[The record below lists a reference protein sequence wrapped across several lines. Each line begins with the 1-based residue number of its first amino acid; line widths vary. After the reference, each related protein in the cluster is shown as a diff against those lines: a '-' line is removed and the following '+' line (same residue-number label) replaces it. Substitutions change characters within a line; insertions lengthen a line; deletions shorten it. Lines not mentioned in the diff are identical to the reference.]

1 MASRKKSIT
10 PKYFGQGATS
20 EKIPRIVYIA
30 NNLRFQSEEDLE
42 IYIENHFD
50 ELFPDLDLIQ
60 RQFRLKTQRYDL
72 LCRNKHNHQ
81 AVLLELKNDEDR
93 DIVWQLVRY
102 RKLIF
107 DQQPFSE
114 KIDYSLP
121 IELIAISP
129 SFHEDSLTDKEAC
142 KFEDNIQLL
151 IFSFIVEEKIVRLGE
166 FNHCIPYHIAGLSDV
181 SIFEAIPNYTQ
192 ILNEAPALAL
202 LLQYISQE
210 NRDDFWHLRNLF
222 LAQPK
227 VKEIINSLGSRVFY
241 ATSNREGSK
250 NLAEICVSGKQ
261 TSLFLYLPSRHAGM
275 GFYDVVG
282 NPVKI
287 KRFELI
293 FDNPQSL
300 FKLDNNIQYLVLIST
315 RGITLKERE
324 NLSATY
330 EQNHLISGRDGMPK
344 WCKGDKYLFHL
355 SVGYNNRSAC
365 QELYPELISKNPTEW
380 WQEFQVQSTDKLGWF
395 ADLAIRAWRYKI

>member
-1 MASRKKSIT
+1 MAPRRKSIT

-20 EKIPRIVYIA
+20 EKTPRIIYTV
-30 NNLRFQSEEDLE
+30 NNFRFQSEEDLE

-121 IELIAISP
+121 IELIAIAP

-142 KFEDNIQLL
+142 KFESNIKLL
-151 IFSFIVEEKIVRLGE
+151 TFSFTVSERIIHLSGR
-166 FNHCIPYHIAGLSDV
+166 NHCIPYSIAGLSTETLSNSV
-181 SIFEAIPNYTQ
+181 PKWSEMRETVPN
-192 ILNEAPALAL
+192 LAALT
-202 LLQYISQE
+202 YNISE
-210 NRDDFWHLRNLF
+210 EYRVDFWNLRKLF

-227 VKEIINSLGSRVFY
+227 VKEIVNSLGTRVFY
-241 ATSNREGSK
+241 ATSDRKGSK
-250 NLAEICVSGKQ
+250 NLAEICISGKQ
-261 TSLFLYLPSRHAGM
+261 ISFFLHLPSKHTCM
-275 GFYDVVG
+275 SFNYSTG
-282 NPVKI
+282 NPVQP
-287 KRFELI
+287 KRFEII
-293 FDNPQSL
+293 FSESEDV
-300 FKLDNNIQYLVLIST
+300 FKLQSAIPYVALSST
-315 RGITLKERE
+315 RGISLKERE
-324 NLSATY
+324 NLSASF
-330 EQNHLISGRDGMPK
+330 EKNSLIHGRDCMPK
-344 WCKGDKYLFHL
+344 WCRGKGYFAQL
-355 SVGYNNRSAC
+355 SFAYNNQSVFEA
-365 QELYPELISKNPTEW
+365 LYPELVSQNPQGW
-380 WQEFQVQSTDKLGWF
+380 WQEFQTQETDKLGWF
-395 ADLAIRAWRYKI
+395 IDLAIRAWRYKI